1 MNPLEEE
8 KFLKVL
14 CGVPASFQ
22 AHTEVGNLR
31 KELLPEIEKKV
42 DEKTVELEFAKVQ
55 NWNTTFGEDV
65 RSHLEI
71 QTSRCHSEKLLTAF
85 DVAPFTP
92 AHHNSMDQ
100 RCNLVLPPW
109 KSSLSPGLRG
119 AAGE

>member
-1 MNPLEEE
+1 MCFLLRANLEHPVFLFVKNTQFGMNPLEEE

-55 NWNTTFGEDV
+55 N
-65 RSHLEI
+65 
-71 QTSRCHSEKLLTAF
+71 
-85 DVAPFTP
+85 
-92 AHHNSMDQ
+92 
-100 RCNLVLPPW
+100 
-109 KSSLSPGLRG
+109 
-119 AAGE
+119 